1 PHHPPRMSAER
12 IEGPVVLLGFDA
24 ADPDLGE
31 PWAREGKLPAMAGL
45 MERGTW
51 ARTCGEELLFVH
63 GVWSSLL
70 SGVSVARHG
79 FHFFWQPVPGS
90 YGLELKRGR
99 DVGVAPFWAELA
111 GRDRSVLVLDP
122 PAAAPV
128 P

>member
-1 PHHPPRMSAER
+1 
-12 IEGPVVLLGFDA
+12 
-24 ADPDLGE
+24 
-31 PWAREGKLPAMAGL
+31 MA
-45 MERGTW
+45 RGTW
-51 ARTCGEELLFVH
+51 ARTCGEELLFEH

-99 DVGVAPFWAELA
+99 ELGVAPFWAELA

-122 PAAAPV
+122 PDDGSRGRPARVAGERVGDAFALSAARALRRAGVGVRRGARRLRPARADR
-128 P
+128 